1 MRLLEPSFE
10 IYPGSFGIQD
20 FLEIAFVF
28 HVIHRCWFL
37 RSVRSEQIRIKQ
49 ITKIIHL
56 ELRHRTC
63 GTDGAV
69 RVSEMY
75 SSTSIVLY

>member
-1 MRLLEPSFE
+1 MSLHLKFTLALSGSRTFSRLPLCFMLF
-10 IYPGSFGIQD
+10 IDAG
-20 FLEIAFVF
+20 L
-28 HVIHRCWFL
+28 L